1 MQSMGEA
8 LGGGKQGP
16 TLYIMAWASS
26 LQPRLGSGSQ
36 SWRVGVTGMNSWEP
50 VL

>member
-16 TLYIMAWASS
+16 ALYIMAWASP
-26 LQPRLGSGSQ
+26 LQPGVGSGPH
-36 SWRVGVTGMNSWEP
+36 SWRVGATGMNSWEP